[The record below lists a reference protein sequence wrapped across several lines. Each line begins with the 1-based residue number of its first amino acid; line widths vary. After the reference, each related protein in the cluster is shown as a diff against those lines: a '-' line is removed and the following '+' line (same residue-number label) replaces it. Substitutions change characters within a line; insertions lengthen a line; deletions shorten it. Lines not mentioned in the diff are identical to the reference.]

1 MRSFLFAAAL
11 AATGLISAGAFAAP
25 PAGTPAE
32 QIAVV
37 SIEASGSS
45 ARCAALAEAYDI
57 STPSPASAD
66 TLVQAQALRREGG
79 MLCSRDMERA
89 GSRYLSSAIDIR
101 VGKPG
106 ASASY

>member
-1 MRSFLFAAAL
+1 MRRFLFAAAF
-11 AATGLISAGAFAAP
+11 AATGLMSTGAFAAP
-25 PAGTPAE
+25 PAG
-32 QIAVV
+32 
-37 SIEASGSS
+37 

-79 MLCSRDMERA
+79 MLCSRDMEHA
-89 GSRYLSSAIDIR
+89 GARYLSSAIDVR
-101 VGKPG
+101 AGKPG